1 MNEKTQILLEV
12 IGLLAIIM
20 GWTATNYYMI
30 VAGVILTMI
39 GFYNHIKQLRS
50 ED

>member
-30 VAGVILTMI
+30 MAGVILTTI
-39 GFYNHIKQLRS
+39 GVYNHVKQLKN

>member
-1 MNEKTQILLEV
+1 MNEKTQIMLEV
-12 IGLLAIIM
+12 IGLLAIIL
-20 GWTATNYYMI
+20 GWTAINYYMI
-30 VAGVILTMI
+30 VAGAVLVTI